1 MLGKRVRLVDSLDEL
16 ASAENLHEVAESA
29 MRVFREVIHG
39 DYYSVCS
46 CMADFH
52 QLEIFHPDEG
62 WLAED
67 APLLR
72 SFQDLQNLEPDFPSH
87 PTTLAFGQSR
97 RPGGFIRSLLLSDR
111 KWRNTLHYQVVDRGL
126 GIRDMASIF
135 LCAENGR
142 LMILN
147 CGRTHEFRAREMET
161 LLHLEHVMTLIL
173 KGREAEL
180 LSKKEKLP
188 EHPCNLLTRREME
201 ILHWVREG
209 KRNAE
214 IAIILSLSHHTIR
227 KHLENIFGKLGV
239 ETRAGAVNAL
249 SV

>member
-1 MLGKRVRLVDSLDEL
+1 MLGKRVRLVDSLNEL
-16 ASAENLHEVAESA
+16 ASAEDLHEVAESA
-29 MRVFREVIHG
+29 IRAFREVVHG

-46 CMADFH
+46 CRPDFH
-52 QLEIFHPDEG
+52 QLEVFHPGEG
-62 WLAED
+62 WLGED
-67 APLLR
+67 AVVLR
-72 SFQDLQNLEPDFPSH
+72 SLRVLQSIEPTFPSH
-87 PTTLAFGQSR
+87 PATIAFGKSR
-97 RPGGFIRSLLLSDR
+97 KPGGFIRSLLLSDR

-135 LCAENGR
+135 LYAENGQ

-147 CGRTHEFRAREMET
+147 CGRTREFRAGEMET

-173 KGREAEL
+173 RGRQAASASER
-180 LSKKEKLP
+180 SIHP
-188 EHPCNLLTRREME
+188 DHPCNLLTHREME

-214 IAIILSLSHHTIR
+214 IGIILSVSHHTIR

-249 SV
+249 SA